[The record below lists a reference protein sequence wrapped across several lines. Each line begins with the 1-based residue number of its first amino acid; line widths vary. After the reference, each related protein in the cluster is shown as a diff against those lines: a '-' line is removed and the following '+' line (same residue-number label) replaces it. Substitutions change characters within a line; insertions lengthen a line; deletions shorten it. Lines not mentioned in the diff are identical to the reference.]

1 MSQTIQLGKRY
12 ATLHQ
17 FTGKVMS
24 TSKNMETKVHGG
36 GGGGYSYQGTGGS
49 APVRISSTTVVH
61 DQLFIQ
67 TKDGEERALQLQD
80 FDLAVREGN
89 IVTAMW
95 GIPEGKN
102 EGPYYAVI
110 NHSTRS
116 QFVSDKKV
124 RDIVQVCTRPIN
136 IDNNALGCLLL
147 IGIAVTL
154 AVIWWPL
161 LIAFFGYAI
170 WFEFAVVRKYIKV
183 LKATIQAPQVEAW

>member
-124 RDIVQVCTRPIN
+124 RE
-136 IDNNALGCLLL
+136 
-147 IGIAVTL
+147 VTL